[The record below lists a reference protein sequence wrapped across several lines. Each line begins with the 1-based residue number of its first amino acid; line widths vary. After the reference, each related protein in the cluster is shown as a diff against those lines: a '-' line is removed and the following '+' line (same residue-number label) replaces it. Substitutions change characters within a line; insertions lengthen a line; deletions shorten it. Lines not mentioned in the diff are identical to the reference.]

1 METKKRFK
9 LTGRRIIA
17 ILMALLMCFTIIVP
31 AGGGGNGLGWVNAQT
46 EDVGNA
52 SSGKLVRFTTI
63 TLKDV
68 TTGELIVE
76 KGIPTGN
83 RVNENDNVT
92 IMFEFLIG
100 EMDTIEKDE
109 NGNYLTFS
117 TEVNTSGGKLKETG
131 SDYLPDTGNSNR
143 DMGDWS
149 LTSDGKLT
157 VKLVQITFLIQVIQ
171 TEIWV
176 IGLLPAM
183 EN

>member
-1 METKKRFK
+1 MKTKKR
-9 LTGRRIIA
+9 LRTIVRRLIAMLIAVVMCITSGDGMGR
-17 ILMALLMCFTIIVP
+17 VY
-31 AGGGGNGLGWVNAQT
+31 AQT

-100 EMDTIEKDE
+100 EMDTI
-109 NGNYLTFS
+109 
-117 TEVNTSGGKLKETG
+117 
-131 SDYLPDTGNSNR
+131 
-143 DMGDWS
+143 
-149 LTSDGKLT
+149 
-157 VKLVQITFLIQVIQ
+157 
-171 TEIWV
+171 
-176 IGLLPAM
+176 
-183 EN
+183 

>member
-68 TTGELIVE
+68 TTGELI
-76 KGIPTGN
+76 G
-83 RVNENDNVT
+83 
-92 IMFEFLIG
+92 
-100 EMDTIEKDE
+100 
-109 NGNYLTFS
+109 
-117 TEVNTSGGKLKETG
+117 
-131 SDYLPDTGNSNR
+131 
-143 DMGDWS
+143 
-149 LTSDGKLT
+149 
-157 VKLVQITFLIQVIQ
+157 
-171 TEIWV
+171 
-176 IGLLPAM
+176 
-183 EN
+183 